1 MPSHHDGVMIILSSP
16 SGAGKTTLV
25 KMLSNLDN
33 FEISISHTTRQPRPN
48 EKPNDDYFFVN
59 EEEFRRFIK
68 NEEFLEYAKVFNNFY
83 GTTRTPVIDKLNK
96 GKNVL
101 FDIDWQG
108 ADQIKNKKL
117 DYKLITFFI
126 RPPSREVLFDR
137 LSRRH
142 ENDKLIAEERMKQ
155 FERDVL
161 HWINYDYVVIN
172 NDLNECA
179 KAQNVEIKQG
189 DFVIVRTGQM
199 EQRLDDG
206 EWGGYAGGDAPGLAF
221 ETAEWIYEKEIAA
234 ICTDTWGC
242 EVRPNETKDA
252 QQPWHWVVIPMIGIT
267 MGEIFYLREL
277 AKDCEEDKIYDFFFC
292 APPLPITKAVGS
304 PINPMAIK

>member
-1 MPSHHDGVMIILSSP
+1 MPSKKDGVMIILSSP

-25 KMLSNLDN
+25 KMLSVLDN

-48 EKPNDDYFFVN
+48 ETHNKDYFFVN
-59 EEEFRRFIK
+59 EKEFERLIK

-117 DYKLITFFI
+117 DYKLLTFFI
-126 RPPSREVLFDR
+126 LPPSKEELFER
-137 LSRRH
+137 LSSRDMK
-142 ENDKLIAEERMKQ
+142 DKLIAEERMKQ

-172 NDLNECA
+172 DDLKKCFSKINNLIEA
-179 KAQNVEIKQG
+179 EINNGSK
-189 DFVIVRTGQM
+189 DYDLEYIRSHVNK
-199 EQRLDDG
+199 L
-206 EWGGYAGGDAPGLAF
+206 
-221 ETAEWIYEKEIAA
+221 TA
-234 ICTDTWGC
+234 
-242 EVRPNETKDA
+242 
-252 QQPWHWVVIPMIGIT
+252 
-267 MGEIFYLREL
+267 
-277 AKDCEEDKIYDFFFC
+277 
-292 APPLPITKAVGS
+292 
-304 PINPMAIK
+304 